1 MIYNRILSLQNCSV
15 KKTSYI
21 KVNIAA
27 CQYKRATPTAPCVIQ
42 KYLEFNCLADAG
54 GGVMETGE
62 TALLVLSQML
72 LAVLGTFVNNL
83 LIITMKVD

>member
-1 MIYNRILSLQNCSV
+1 
-15 KKTSYI
+15 
-21 KVNIAA
+21 
-27 CQYKRATPTAPCVIQ
+27 
-42 KYLEFNCLADAG
+42 
-54 GGVMETGE
+54 METGE